1 MGKIGKIMGNADL
14 VRASRDGDYFHY
26 LWAARKA
33 LLLLNPLSGLD
44 VLTIEGPSK
53 SEFQKEI
60 EEGEEIVD
68 VGEYY
73 GSNKF
78 SEASKIIYSQ
88 LKHTTV
94 HEEDRFQPSDL
105 EKTLKGFA
113 KRYQKF
119 LTIENKQEVL
129 KKLEFHFIS
138 NRAISKDFYKSICE
152 LQEIGKV
159 TKPTNLEKLELY
171 TNLKGKDLEDF
182 IKLVKFPSQEPNYI
196 AQREILAQDIAYY
209 LPGDDVNAPNE
220 LKELIH
226 RKALSENKDTPEIT
240 RYDVLRALKTNPD
253 DLFPVKNLIKQLENI
268 VDRPIVRTLIDTINE
283 SHSQKFII
291 QAEGGVGKSILSTQI
306 HNYIPSGSLSI
317 VYDCFG
323 NGDYR
328 QSSSA
333 RHTHKIALVQIAN
346 ELAGLGLCH
355 PLIPTTSAGPSE
367 YIKAFLFRLKQVSE
381 RFSNENKQLFIVIDA
396 ADNSQMAADEFNYG
410 RSFITD
416 LLQETLPQNIKIIAL
431 ARPYR
436 VGLLMPKQDIEILY
450 LEGFSEN
457 ETKQH
462 LLNYYPDVS
471 TQDVIEF
478 HRLTSGNPRVQ
489 SIALEQNL
497 TLHEILSFF
506 GGTPKSV
513 EDTIKDLLNKAISI
527 FKEQNYSESAEI
539 DLLLTS
545 IAILRPLIPLQIL
558 SDLTNIRADQIRSI
572 ISDIG
577 GHPIRLS
584 DNNIQFVDEP
594 TESWFREIY
603 KPKDIN
609 ILNEFIQKLKPL
621 SVNSVYAATVLPQIL
636 MDAGKFEELVE
647 LSLNSE
653 MLPSD
658 SPLEKRKVELQR
670 LQFAIKAG
678 LKLGKYTEVAKLSLK
693 AGGEVAAEARQHQLL
708 EENIDLVGTTFS
720 DHQILDLIS
729 EKIFKGGS
737 WHGSKYIT
745 EAKLLSYREEFHG
758 ESRSKLRIANQW
770 LTSWF
775 KLPKKQRHNQNV
787 EYKELSDYFITLITL
802 ECVDYAINWLRRW
815 RPKGVSYKVAKLATN
830 ELIKLN
836 KHEVIQQ
843 ILDKSGNNLFFTLG
857 TLQILKL
864 KNCVI
869 HSENFSRILKLLS
882 YDKVK
887 LDIGIT
893 PILCFLEVAFK
904 QELCSATEAYQILS
918 KYLPSQIP
926 YEITDRFGNSD
937 RIIYMKAY
945 ALHKAW
951 DNKTLEL
958 LDLVPERLKD
968 EFIKDTSYS
977 PSEEITTLKR
987 DVAAVLPWYKL
998 YARSITQKICIK
1010 ELDQLI
1016 AQAKLD
1022 SQKAQGYSYR
1032 EYGNHLENEIA
1043 KVWFDILILNN
1054 HLNQE
1059 TYLEIESHFR
1069 EKIYPNT
1076 RNHFTLILALQE
1088 PCELEECCYQNIE
1101 KNLKN
1106 LETSDDHAETL
1117 VSDYMSIAQ
1126 SIFPLDQEEATAIL
1140 NKAIKVSSKLGEENL
1155 QRWNALL
1162 CYGVRAGQEQ
1172 DNRKPQLCYRF
1183 SQCAELTYKYVY
1195 RDKHFPWD
1203 YTVDAIYDLDPNSAF
1218 AIASRWRDRRFG
1230 DEDRILGNLVDKLLK
1245 EQLLSPLI
1253 PLAFKAMGA
1262 TYDLENLVSS
1272 IKSLALSDEL
1282 KRKVLQSFYLYI
1294 VVPHPSEKHI
1304 SRLRDLVEAF
1314 HITVQTVQ
1322 DFCLSLSNSEVYVQ
1336 LEEATDSSTYDQEK
1350 FDWDMFFENYTDSN
1364 RSVDFDSASNDFQ
1377 KLEKKYWIRKAF
1389 YLQLLKR
1396 ISAPQAIP
1404 LINWWFDDP
1413 RNGMYDLDDLL
1424 KAIPSRF
1431 KRRIS
1436 FLAVLDSRIKQFLRT
1451 HHADFYIDTYGSNLK
1466 LHILS
1471 DLTGKPKTDYI
1482 QSLLEGMSESS
1493 ITLESESLFRIAH
1506 LLTPMIAPNQSCEV
1520 LEYGLDLLESDLRS
1534 DIADGQWREELAPP
1548 ENIIESIS
1556 GYIWSSLA
1564 SPFNTVK
1571 WQAAHAVKLL
1581 CDFEQ
1586 RELLSNL
1593 INFVGD
1599 KNYRSFY
1606 DHKFEFYQ
1614 YSATQWLLNA
1624 LLKVSYNPNN
1634 FLAEYVDIFK
1644 QLVDKNRPHLMIRLL
1659 ASKILLNLFNSKLIT
1674 LNEEEIKVYEGVDQS
1689 AFSKLERDAI
1699 DLSKYAAVAKD
1710 EIDSFGIDFGPYWLD
1725 PLGEMF
1731 GLHPT
1736 HIYFET
1742 TQTLKNEI
1750 GFTDKRKA
1758 NDARHKMEIYDWK
1771 QTSHDHGSS
1780 PKVEDLDF
1788 YLSYHAMMITADKL
1802 LQTRPL
1808 LESEYSWREFD
1819 DWIKRHDL
1827 SSLEP
1832 YWLSDYRDP
1841 SPRITTEWPKE
1852 DRKQSLNWSYSCSS
1866 VDYND
1871 AIYHSDL
1878 ELCLWGVWSE
1888 VHNYDQAKDIRIR
1901 SSLVNPKTSEA
1912 LWRSLQSA
1920 ESSYS
1925 YHLPSANNEQFEID
1939 EDNFKLK
1946 GWITETEIDLSN
1958 FDDDLWG
1965 ASLRYEMTQPSKE
1978 IIALMNLS
1986 SDSLGKNWFHENE
1999 KVMNLKIWGQYKNE
2013 HYEYSNGYK
2022 LKVDRKFILEL
2033 LEKLDMDMIISVDI
2047 DRRYKYGSYQSKQD
2061 SKRLDEYLPSSKRIY
2076 LMKKNGDM
2084 YVY

>member
-1 MGKIGKIMGNADL
+1 MGNTDL

-33 LLLLNPLSGLD
+33 LLLLSPVSGLD

-53 SEFQKEI
+53 SEFHKEI
-60 EEGEEIVD
+60 EDGEEIVD

-73 GSNKF
+73 RSNKF
-78 SEASKIIYSQ
+78 SDASKIIYSQ

-105 EKTLKGFA
+105 KKTLKGFA

-119 LTIENKQEVL
+119 LTLENKMDVL

-138 NRAISKDFYKSICE
+138 NRPISEDFYKSICE
-152 LQEIGKV
+152 LQETGTV

-436 VGLLMPKQDIEILY
+436 VGLLMPKQDIEILD

-513 EDTIKDLLNKAISI
+513 EDTIKDLLNKAIFT

-594 TESWFREIY
+594 TESWFREVY
-603 KPKDIN
+603 KPTDASL
-609 ILNEFIQKLKPL
+609 LNDFIQKLKPL
-621 SVNSVYAATVLPQIL
+621 AINSVYAASVLPQIL
-636 MDAGKFEELVE
+636 MDAGNFEELVE

-653 MLPSD
+653 MLPTNST
-658 SPLEKRKVELQR
+658 LEKRKVELQR

-678 LKLGKYTEVAKLSLK
+678 LKLGKYTDVAKLSLK

-708 EENIDLVGTTFS
+708 EGNIDLVGITFS

-729 EKIFKGGS
+729 EKVFKGGS

-745 EAKLLSYREEFHG
+745 EAKILSYRKDFHG
-758 ESRSKLRIANQW
+758 ESRSKLRIANHW

-775 KLPKKQRHNQNV
+775 ELPEDHKHHQEIKD
-787 EYKELSDYFITLITL
+787 KEISDCFTTLINL
-802 ECVDYAINWLRRW
+802 EGVDYAINWLRSW
-815 RPKGVSYKVAKLATN
+815 SPKSVSYKVAKIATE

-836 KHEVIQQ
+836 KREVIQQ
-843 ILDKSGNNLFFTLG
+843 ILDKSGNNIFLTLG
-857 TLQILKL
+857 VIEILKL
-864 KNCVI
+864 NHCVI
-869 HSENFSRILKLLS
+869 HSDNFSRILKLLS

-887 LDIGIT
+887 LDIGLT
-893 PILCFLEVAFK
+893 PILCFLEVVFK
-904 QELCSATEAYQILS
+904 QQLCSSSEAYQILS
-918 KYLPSQIP
+918 KYLPTEIP
-926 YEITDRFGNSD
+926 YEIRDRFGHSD
-937 RIIYMKAY
+937 RVRYMKAY

-951 DNKTLEL
+951 NNKTLEL
-958 LDLVPERLKD
+958 IDLVPDRLKD
-968 EFIKDTSYS
+968 EFLKDRSYDS
-977 PSEEITTLKR
+977 SEEITTLKR

-998 YARSITQKICIK
+998 YARSIIEKICIK

-1016 AQAKLD
+1016 EQAKSD
-1022 SQKAQGYSYR
+1022 SQKAKGYSYR

-1043 KVWFDILILNN
+1043 KIWFDILILNN
-1054 HLNQE
+1054 HLSQE
-1059 TYLEIESHFR
+1059 TYPEIERHFK
-1069 EKIYPNT
+1069 EKIYINT
-1076 RNHFTLILALQE
+1076 RNHFTLILALQKK
-1088 PCELEECCYQNIE
+1088 CELEDYCYENIE
-1101 KNLKN
+1101 KNLKA
-1106 LETSDDHAETL
+1106 LENSDDHAETL

-1126 SIFPLDQEEATAIL
+1126 SIFPLDQAEATTIL
-1140 NKAIKVSSKLGEENL
+1140 NKAIEVSSNLGEENL

-1172 DNRKPQLCYRF
+1172 NNRKPQLCYRF
-1183 SQCAELTYKYVY
+1183 SQCAELTYKYVH

-1218 AIASRWRDRRFG
+1218 SIASRWRDRRFG

-1262 TYDLENLVSS
+1262 TYDLDNLLSS
-1272 IKSLALSDEL
+1272 IKALALSDEL

-1294 VVPHPSEKHI
+1294 VVPNPSEKHI
-1304 SRLRDLVEAF
+1304 SRLKDMVEAF
-1314 HITVQTVQ
+1314 HIIDQTVQ
-1322 DFCLSLSNSEVYVQ
+1322 DFFLSLSNSDVYIQV
-1336 LEEATDSSTYDQEK
+1336 EEASDSSTYDQEK
-1350 FDWDMFFENYTDSN
+1350 FDWDVFFENYTDSN
-1364 RSVDFDSASNDFQ
+1364 RSVDFDSAYNDFQ
-1377 KLEKKYWIRKAF
+1377 KLENKHWIKRAF
-1389 YLQLLKR
+1389 YVQLFQK
-1396 ISAPQAIP
+1396 ISPSQAIS
-1404 LINWWFDDP
+1404 LINWWFDNP

-1431 KRRIS
+1431 KRRMS

-1451 HHADFYIDTYGSNLK
+1451 HHADFYIDTYSSNLK

-1471 DLTGKPKTDYI
+1471 ELTGKPKTDYM

-1493 ITLESESLFRIAH
+1493 TNLESESLFRMAH
-1506 LLTPMIAPNQSCEV
+1506 LLAPMITPNQSCEV
-1520 LEYGLDLLESDLRS
+1520 LEYGLGLLESDLGS
-1534 DIADGQWREELAPP
+1534 DIADGQWRQELAPP
-1548 ENIIESIS
+1548 ESILESIS

-1564 SPFNTVK
+1564 SPFNSVK
-1571 WQAAHAVKLL
+1571 WQAAHTVKLL

-1593 INFVGD
+1593 INFISD
-1599 KNYRSFY
+1599 KNYQSFY

-1624 LLKVSYNPNN
+1624 LLKVSYSPNN
-1634 FLAEYVDIFK
+1634 FLAEYVETFK
-1644 QLVDKNRPHLMIRLL
+1644 QLADPNRPHLMIRLL
-1659 ASKILLNLFNSKLIT
+1659 ASKILLNLFSLKLIE
-1674 LNEEEIKVYEGVDQS
+1674 LNEEEIKVYQGIGKSDFTKVQREI
-1689 AFSKLERDAI
+1689 I
-1699 DLSKYAAVAKD
+1699 DLSKYSDMNKD
-1710 EIDSFGIDFGPYWLD
+1710 EIDSFGIDFGPSWLD
-1725 PLGEMF
+1725 PLGAMF
-1731 GLHPT
+1731 GLHPP

-1742 TQTLKNEI
+1742 TQTLKNEM
-1750 GFTDKRKA
+1750 GYTEKKRRN
-1758 NDARHKMEIYDWK
+1758 NDARHKMKIYDWE
-1771 QTSHDHGSS
+1771 QIGYRHSSS
-1780 PKVEDLDF
+1780 PKAEDLDF

-1802 LQTRPL
+1802 LQTKPL
-1808 LESEYSWREFD
+1808 LENEYSYREFD

-1832 YWLSDYRDP
+1832 YWLSDFRDP
-1841 SPRITTEWPKE
+1841 CPRITTEWLKD
-1852 DRKQSLNWSYSCSS
+1852 DRKNPLNWSYSCASI
-1866 VDYND
+1866 DYND
-1871 AIYHSDL
+1871 AIYHSDS

-1888 VHNYDQAKDIRIR
+1888 VNNFDQAKDIHIR
-1901 SSLVNPKTSEA
+1901 SSLVSPETSSA
-1912 LWRSLQSA
+1912 LWRSLQCA
-1920 ESSYS
+1920 ESSHS
-1925 YHLPSANNEQFEID
+1925 YHLPSAGDEQFELD
-1939 EDNFKLK
+1939 EGIFKLK
-1946 GWITETEIDLSN
+1946 GWITEQEIDLSN

-1965 ASLRYEMTQPSKE
+1965 ASLTYYKTKPSKE
-1978 IIALMNLS
+1978 IVSLMNLD
-1986 SDSLGKNWFHENE
+1986 SDSLGKNWFLENE
-1999 KVMNLKIWGQYKNE
+1999 KVINLTIWGKYKNE
-2013 HYEYSNGYK
+2013 NYEYSNGYK
-2022 LKVDRKFILEL
+2022 LKVNKKFILEL
-2033 LEKLDMDMIISVDI
+2033 LEKIDMDMIISVDI
-2047 DRRYKYGSYQSKQD
+2047 DRRYKYGSYAYKQD
-2061 SKRLDEYLPSSKRIY
+2061 SEGLDEYLHSSKRVY

>member
-1 MGKIGKIMGNADL
+1 MGNADL
-14 VRASRDGDYFHY
+14 VRASRDGDQFHY

-33 LLLLNPLSGLD
+33 LLLLNPLSGLHT
-44 VLTIEGPSK
+44 LTIEGPSK
-53 SEFQKEI
+53 CEFIEAV

-73 GSNKF
+73 GSNSF
-78 SEASKIIYSQ
+78 IDASKIIYSQ
-88 LKHTTV
+88 LKHSTV
-94 HEEDRFQPSDL
+94 QINENFPPSSLKNTIEGFSKRFRKL
-105 EKTLKGFA
+105 
-113 KRYQKF
+113 
-119 LTIENKQEVL
+119 LTIASKDIVL
-129 KKLEFHFIS
+129 QKVEFHFVS
-138 NRAISKDFYKSICE
+138 NRAISTDFYESIKQ
-152 LQEIGKV
+152 LQETGQVNKIE
-159 TKPTNLEKLELY
+159 NLRKLENY
-171 TNLKGKDLEDF
+171 TELNGQDLEEF
-182 IKLVKFPSQEPNYI
+182 VKLIKFPSQEPNYI
-196 AQREILAQDIAYY
+196 AQREILAQEVSGY
-209 LPGDDVNAPNE
+209 LSGDDINAPNE
-220 LKELIH
+220 LKELIT
-226 RKALSENKDTPEIT
+226 RKALSENQETPEIT

-253 DLFPVKNLIKQLENI
+253 DLFPVKNLIKQLERI
-268 VDRPIVRTLIDTINE
+268 VDRPIVKTLVDTITE
-283 SHSQKFII
+283 SRSQKFII

-317 VYDCFG
+317 IYDCFG

-333 RHTHKIALVQIAN
+333 RHSHKVALVQIAN

-355 PLIPTTSAGPSE
+355 PLIPTTNAGPSE

-381 RFSNENKQLFIVIDA
+381 RISLDKAQLFIVIDA

-416 LLQETLPQNIKIIAL
+416 LLQEILPKNIKIIAL
-431 ARPYR
+431 SRPYR
-436 VGLLMPKQDIEILY
+436 VNLLMPKQDVEILD
-450 LEGFSEN
+450 LIGFTED

-462 LLNYYPDVS
+462 LINYYTEVS
-471 TQDVIEF
+471 TQDAIEF

-497 TLHEILSFF
+497 TLNEILSFF

-513 EDTIKDLLNKAISI
+513 EDTIKDLLDKAIST
-527 FKEQNYSESAEI
+527 FKEQNYSESEEV

-603 KPKDIN
+603 KPKDIS

-621 SVNSVYAATVLPQIL
+621 SVNSVYAASVLPQIL

-653 MLPSD
+653 MLPTNST
-658 SPLEKRKVELQR
+658 LEKRKVELQR

-678 LKLGKYTEVAKLSLK
+678 LKLGKYTDVAKLSLK
-693 AGGEVAAEARQHQLL
+693 AGGEVAAETRQHQLL

-720 DHQILDLIS
+720 DNQILELIS
-729 EKIFKGGS
+729 EKVFKGGS

-758 ESRSKLRIANQW
+758 ESRSKLRIANEW

-775 KLPKKQRHNQNV
+775 NLPEDQKHNQ
-787 EYKELSDYFITLITL
+787 EIESKEISDYFITLITL
-802 ECVDYAINWLRRW
+802 EGVDYAINWLRRW
-815 RPKGVSYKVAKLATN
+815 HPKSVSYDVAKLITKD
-830 ELIKLN
+830 LIKLN
-836 KHEVIQQ
+836 KKDVIQQ
-843 ILDKSGNNLFFTLG
+843 ILDTSGNNIFLTLG
-857 TLQILKL
+857 TVEILNFNHSDINS
-864 KNCVI
+864 KN
-869 HSENFSRILKLLS
+869 FLRILNLLS
-882 YDKVK
+882 YHKVK
-887 LDIGIT
+887 LDIGLS
-893 PILCFLEVAFK
+893 PILCFLEVVFK
-904 QELCSATEAYQILS
+904 KALCSSTEAYQILS
-918 KYLPSQIP
+918 KYLPAQIP

-937 RIIYMKAY
+937 RATYMKAY

-951 DNKTLEL
+951 NNKSLEL
-958 LDLVPERLKD
+958 IDLVTERLKE
-968 EFIKDTSYS
+968 EFLKDTSYS
-977 PSEEITTLKR
+977 SSEEITTLKR

-998 YARSITQKICIK
+998 YAHSIIEPMLPEKI
-1010 ELDQLI
+1010 DSLI
-1016 AQAKLD
+1016 EQAKLD
-1022 SQKAQGYSYR
+1022 SNKAQGYSYR

-1043 KVWFDILILNN
+1043 KIWFDILILNN
-1054 HLNQE
+1054 HLSQE
-1059 TYLEIESHFR
+1059 TYPQIENNFK
-1069 EKIYPNT
+1069 EKIYPQT
-1076 RNHFTLILALQE
+1076 RNHFTFILALQKQYG
-1088 PCELEECCYQNIE
+1088 LENYCYQNIE
-1101 KNLKN
+1101 KNLET
-1106 LETSDDHAETL
+1106 LETSDDHAEIL

-1126 SIFPLDQEEATAIL
+1126 SIFPLDQEEASAIL
-1140 NKAIKVSSKLGEENL
+1140 SKAIEVSSKLGEENL

-1172 DNRKPQLCYRF
+1172 NNRKPQLCYRF
-1183 SQCAELTYKYVY
+1183 SQCAELTYKYVH

-1245 EQLLSPLI
+1245 EQLISPLI
-1253 PLAFKAMGA
+1253 PLAFKAMGGI
-1262 TYDLENLVSS
+1262 YDLDNLLNS
-1272 IKSLALSDEL
+1272 IKSLNLEDEL
-1282 KRKVLQSFYLYI
+1282 KRKILQSFYLYI
-1294 VVPHPSEKHI
+1294 VVPNPSEKHI
-1304 SRLRDLVEAF
+1304 SGLRDLVEAF
-1314 HITVQTVQ
+1314 HITEQTVQ
-1322 DFCLSLSNSEVYVQ
+1322 DFFISLSNSEFYVQ
-1336 LEEATDSSTYDQEK
+1336 VEEPHSSTYDQEK
-1350 FDWDMFFENYTDSN
+1350 FDWDVFFESYTDSN
-1364 RSVDFDSASNDFQ
+1364 RSVDFNSAFNDFQ
-1377 KLEKKYWIRKAF
+1377 KLENKHWIKRAF
-1389 YLQLLKR
+1389 YVQLFQK
-1396 ISAPQAIP
+1396 INPSQAIS
-1404 LINWWFDDP
+1404 LINWWFDNP

-1431 KRRIS
+1431 KRRMS
-1436 FLAVLDSRIKQFLRT
+1436 FLAVLDSSIKQFLKT
-1451 HHADFYIDTYGSNLK
+1451 HHSDFYIDTYGSNLK

-1471 DLTGKPKTDYI
+1471 ELTGKPKTDYI
-1482 QSLLEGMSESS
+1482 RSLLEGMSESS

-1520 LEYGLDLLESDLRS
+1520 LEYGLGLLESDLGS

-1548 ENIIESIS
+1548 GNIIKSIS
-1556 GYIWSSLA
+1556 GYIWSGLA

-1571 WQAAHAVKLL
+1571 WQAAHTVKLL

-1593 INFVGD
+1593 INFISD

-1624 LLKVSYNPNN
+1624 LLKVSYSPNN
-1634 FLAEYVDIFK
+1634 FLAEYVEIFK
-1644 QLVDKNRPHLMIRLL
+1644 QLVDPNRPHLMIRLL
-1659 ASKILLNLFNSKLIT
+1659 ASKILLNLFSLKLIT
-1674 LNEEEIKVYEGVDQS
+1674 LNEEEIKAYQGVGKS
-1689 AFSKLERDAI
+1689 TFSKVKRETV
-1699 DLSKYAAVAKD
+1699 DLSNYSNINQENV
-1710 EIDSFGIDFGPYWLD
+1710 DSFGIDFGPYWLN

-1731 GLHPT
+1731 GLHPS

-1742 TQTLKNEI
+1742 TQTLMNDI
-1750 GFTDKRKA
+1750 GFAEKNRRL
-1758 NDARHKMEIYDWK
+1758 NDMRQKMEIYNWK
-1771 QTSHDHGSS
+1771 QTNHDHGSS

-1788 YLSYHAMMITADKL
+1788 YLSYHAMMIIADKL

-1808 LESEYSWREFD
+1808 LISEDCWRDFD
-1819 DWIKRHDL
+1819 EWIKRHDL
-1827 SSLEP
+1827 SCLEP
-1832 YWLSDYRDP
+1832 YWLSDFRDP
-1841 SPRITTEWPKE
+1841 CPRITTEWPQRDTKN
-1852 DRKQSLNWSYSCSS
+1852 SLNWSYSCSL
-1866 VDYND
+1866 VDYQD
-1871 AIYHSDL
+1871 AIHLSDI
-1878 ELCLWGVWSE
+1878 ELCLWGGWSE
-1888 VHNYDQAKDIRIR
+1888 VNNFDQAKDIRIR
-1901 SSLVNPKTSEA
+1901 SSLVSPETSSA

-1920 ESSYS
+1920 ESSHS
-1925 YHLPSANNEQFEID
+1925 YHLPSAGDEQFELD
-1939 EDNFKLK
+1939 EDNFQLK
-1946 GWITETEIDLSN
+1946 GWISDIEIDLSN

-1965 ASLRYEMTQPSKE
+1965 ASLRHKGIKPSKE
-1978 IIALMNLS
+1978 IISLMNLH
-1986 SDSLGKNWFHENE
+1986 SDSLSKNWFCENE
-1999 KVMNLKIWGQYKNE
+1999 KVINLTIWGEYKNE
-2013 HYEYSNGYK
+2013 NYEYSNGYK
-2022 LKVDRKFILEL
+2022 LKVNKKFIFDL
-2033 LEKLDMDMIISVDI
+2033 LNKINMDMVISVDI

-2061 SKRLDEYLPSSKRIY
+2061 SKGLDEYLPSSKRVY

>member
-1 MGKIGKIMGNADL
+1 MGNADL
-14 VRASRDGDYFHY
+14 VRASRDGDQFHY

-33 LLLLNPLSGLD
+33 LLLLNPLSGLHT
-44 VLTIEGPSK
+44 LTIEGPSK
-53 SEFQKEI
+53 SEFI
-60 EEGEEIVD
+60 EEVEDGEEIVD

-73 GSNKF
+73 TSNHF
-78 SEASKIIYSQ
+78 CAASKIIYTQ
-88 LKHTTV
+88 LKHSTLHAQTPF
-94 HEEDRFQPSDL
+94 EPSKL
-105 EKTLKGFA
+105 RNTIEGFS
-113 KRYQKF
+113 KRYCS
-119 LTIENKQEVL
+119 LIEKESKDEVL
-129 KKLEFHFIS
+129 KKVEFHFVS
-138 NRAISKDFYKSICE
+138 NRVINAEFYKSINE
-152 LQEIGKV
+152 LKETGKV
-159 TKPTNLEKLELY
+159 TKPADLKKLEKF
-171 TNLKGKDLEDF
+171 TTLKGKDLEDF

-196 AQREILAQDIAYY
+196 AQREILAQDVAYY

-220 LKELIH
+220 LKELIT
-226 RKALSENKDTPEIT
+226 RKALSENTETPEIT
-240 RYDVLRALKTNPD
+240 RYDVLRVFRANPD
-253 DLFPVKNLIKQLENI
+253 DLFPVKNLIKQLGKI
-268 VDRPIVRTLIDTINE
+268 VDRTSVRTLIDTITQ
-283 SHSQKFII
+283 SHTQKIII

-333 RHTHKIALVQIAN
+333 RHAHKTALVQIAN

-355 PLIPTTSAGPSE
+355 PLIPTTNAGPSE

-381 RFSNENKQLFIVIDA
+381 RIANQNNKLFIVIDA
-396 ADNSQMAADEFNYG
+396 ADNSQMAANEFNYG

-416 LLQETLPQNIKIIAL
+416 LLQENLPKNIKIIAL

-436 VGLLMPKQDIEILY
+436 VELLMPKQDIEILT
-450 LEGFSEN
+450 LEGFSEK

-462 LLNYYPDVS
+462 LLNYYSDVS
-471 TQDVIEF
+471 TQDAIEF

-489 SIALEQNL
+489 NIALEQNL
-497 TLHEILSFF
+497 TLHETLSFF

-513 EDTIKDLLNKAISI
+513 EDTIKDLLDKAIST
-527 FKEQNYSESAEI
+527 FKEQNYSESEEI

-603 KPKDIN
+603 KPKDIRV
-609 ILNEFIQKLKPL
+609 LNEFIQKLKPL
-621 SVNSVYAATVLPQIL
+621 AVNSVYAASVLPQIL
-636 MDAGKFEELVE
+636 MDAGNFEELVE
-647 LSLNSE
+647 LSLNSK
-653 MLPSD
+653 MLPTNST
-658 SPLEKRKVELQR
+658 LEKRKVELQR

-678 LKLGKYTEVAKLSLK
+678 LKLGKYTDVAKLSLK
-693 AGGEVAAEARQHQLL
+693 AGGEVAAETRQHQLL

-720 DHQILDLIS
+720 DNQILELIS
-729 EKIFKGGS
+729 EKVFKGGS
-737 WHGSKYIT
+737 WQGSKYIT

-758 ESRSKLRIANQW
+758 ESRSKLRIANEW

-775 KLPKKQRHNQNV
+775 KLPEAQKHNQEI

-802 ECVDYAINWLRRW
+802 EGVDYAINWLRRW
-815 RPKGVSYKVAKLATN
+815 HPKSVSYKVAKIATN

-836 KHEVIQQ
+836 KHGVIQQ
-843 ILDKSGNNLFFTLG
+843 ILHKSGNNLFLTLG

-864 KNCVI
+864 NHCVI
-869 HSENFSRILKLLS
+869 DSENFSRILKLLS
-882 YDKVK
+882 YEKVK
-887 LDIGIT
+887 LDIGLT
-893 PILCFLEVAFK
+893 PILCFLEVVFK
-904 QELCSATEAYQILS
+904 QQLCSSTEAYQILS
-918 KYLPSQIP
+918 KYLPTEIP

-937 RIIYMKAY
+937 RIRYMKSY

-958 LDLVPERLKD
+958 VDLVPDRLKD
-968 EFIKDTSYS
+968 EFLKDTSYS
-977 PSEEITTLKR
+977 SSEEITTLKR

-998 YARSITQKICIK
+998 YARSITEKICIK

-1016 AQAKLD
+1016 EQAKSD
-1022 SQKAQGYSYR
+1022 SQKVQGYSYR

-1043 KVWFDILILNN
+1043 KIWFDILILNN
-1054 HLNQE
+1054 HLSQQ
-1059 TYLEIESHFR
+1059 TYPEIESHFK
-1069 EKIYPNT
+1069 EKIYFNT
-1076 RNHFTLILALQE
+1076 RNHFTLILALQKQ
-1088 PCELEECCYQNIE
+1088 CELEDYCYENVD
-1101 KNLKN
+1101 KNLKA
-1106 LETSDDHAETL
+1106 LENSDDHAETL

-1126 SIFPLDQEEATAIL
+1126 SIFPLDQAEATTIL
-1140 NKAIKVSSKLGEENL
+1140 NKAIEVSSKLGEENL

-1162 CYGVRAGQEQ
+1162 CYGIRAGQEQ
-1172 DNRKPQLCYRF
+1172 NNRKPQLCYRF
-1183 SQCAELTYKYVY
+1183 SQCAELTYKYVH

-1230 DEDRILGNLVDKLLK
+1230 DEDRILGDLVDKLLK
-1245 EQLLSPLI
+1245 EQLISPLI

-1262 TYDLENLVSS
+1262 TYDLDNLLSS
-1272 IKSLALSDEL
+1272 IKSLPLDDEL
-1282 KRKVLQSFYLYI
+1282 KRKVLQCFYLYI
-1294 VVPHPSEKHI
+1294 VVPNPSEKNI
-1304 SRLRDLVEAF
+1304 NRLQNLVESF
-1314 HITVQTVQ
+1314 NITDQTVQ
-1322 DFCLSLSNSEVYVQ
+1322 DFFLSLSNSEVYVQ
-1336 LEEATDSSTYDQEK
+1336 FEEVSHPSSYDQEK
-1350 FDWDMFFENYTDSN
+1350 FDWDIFFENYTDLN
-1364 RSVDFDSASNDFQ
+1364 RNIDFDSSFEDFQ
-1377 KLEKKYWIRKAF
+1377 KLDNKHWIKGAF
-1389 YLQLLKR
+1389 YVQLLQR
-1396 ISAPQAIP
+1396 INISQAIP
-1404 LINWWFDDP
+1404 LINWWFDNS
-1413 RNGMYDLDDLL
+1413 RNGMYDLSDLL
-1424 KAIPSRF
+1424 NAIPHRL
-1431 KRRIS
+1431 KQRRA
-1436 FLAVLDSRIKQFLRT
+1436 FLDVLDTRLKQFLQT
-1451 HHADFYIDTYGSNLK
+1451 HYADFYIDTYSSNLK
-1466 LHILS
+1466 LDVLC
-1471 DLTGKPKTDYI
+1471 DLTGKPKADYI
-1482 QSLLEGMSESS
+1482 QSLLNGVSESS

-1506 LLTPMIAPNQSCEV
+1506 LLTPMIEPHQSKEV
-1520 LEYGLDLLESDLRS
+1520 LEYGLDLLESDLGS
-1534 DIADGQWREELAPP
+1534 DIADGQWREELVPP

-1593 INFVGD
+1593 INFVSD
-1599 KNYRSFY
+1599 KNYQSFY
-1606 DHKFEFYQ
+1606 DHRFEFYQ

-1624 LLKVSYNPNN
+1624 LLKVSYNSNN
-1634 FLAEYVDIFK
+1634 FLAEYVETFK
-1644 QLVDKNRPHLMIRLL
+1644 QLADPNRPHLMIRLL
-1659 ASKILLNLFNSKLIT
+1659 ASKILLNLFSIKLIN
-1674 LNEEEIKVYEGVDQS
+1674 LNEEEIKTYQGVGKS
-1689 AFSKLERDAI
+1689 NFSKVQREAV
-1699 DLSKYAAVAKD
+1699 DLSKYSAMTKD

-1771 QTSHDHGSS
+1771 QTSHSHGSS

-1802 LQTRPL
+1802 IQTKPL
-1808 LESEYSWREFD
+1808 LESEYSWREVD
-1819 DWIKRHDL
+1819 DWIRRHDL

-1832 YWLSDYRDP
+1832 YWLSDFRDP
-1841 SPRITTEWPKE
+1841 CPRITTEWPKD
-1852 DRKQSLNWSYSCSS
+1852 DRENSINWSYSCSS
-1866 VDYND
+1866 IDYND

-1888 VHNYDQAKDIRIR
+1888 VNNYSQAKDIRIR
-1901 SSLVNPKTSEA
+1901 SSLVNPKTSDA

-1925 YHLPSANNEQFEID
+1925 YHLPSADNEQFEID
-1939 EDNFKLK
+1939 EDHFKLK
-1946 GWITETEIDLSN
+1946 GWINEIEIDLSN

-1965 ASLRYEMTQPSKE
+1965 ASLRYEITQPSKE
-1978 IIALMNLS
+1978 IISLMALS
-1986 SDSLGKNWFHENE
+1986 SDSLEKNWFKESE
-1999 KVMNLKIWGQYKNE
+1999 KVMNLTIWGQYKNE
-2013 HYEYSNGYK
+2013 NYEYSNGYK
-2022 LKVDRKFILEL
+2022 LKVNKLFILDML
-2033 LEKLDMDMIISVDI
+2033 NKINMDMIISVDI
-2047 DRRYKYGSYQSKQD
+2047 DRRYKYGSYEYKQD
-2061 SKRLDEYLPSSKRIY
+2061 SKGLDGYVPSSKRVY
-2076 LMKKNGDM
+2076 LLKKNGDM

>member
-1 MGKIGKIMGNADL
+1 MGNADL

-693 AGGEVAAEARQHQLL
+693 AGGEVAAE
-708 EENIDLVGTTFS
+708 
-720 DHQILDLIS
+720 
-729 EKIFKGGS
+729 
-737 WHGSKYIT
+737 
-745 EAKLLSYREEFHG
+745 
-758 ESRSKLRIANQW
+758 
-770 LTSWF
+770 
-775 KLPKKQRHNQNV
+775 
-787 EYKELSDYFITLITL
+787 
-802 ECVDYAINWLRRW
+802 
-815 RPKGVSYKVAKLATN
+815 
-830 ELIKLN
+830 
-836 KHEVIQQ
+836 
-843 ILDKSGNNLFFTLG
+843 
-857 TLQILKL
+857 
-864 KNCVI
+864 
-869 HSENFSRILKLLS
+869 
-882 YDKVK
+882 
-887 LDIGIT
+887 
-893 PILCFLEVAFK
+893 
-904 QELCSATEAYQILS
+904 
-918 KYLPSQIP
+918 
-926 YEITDRFGNSD
+926 
-937 RIIYMKAY
+937 
-945 ALHKAW
+945 
-951 DNKTLEL
+951 
-958 LDLVPERLKD
+958 ER
-968 EFIKDTSYS
+968 
-977 PSEEITTLKR
+977 
-987 DVAAVLPWYKL
+987 
-998 YARSITQKICIK
+998 
-1010 ELDQLI
+1010 
-1016 AQAKLD
+1016 
-1022 SQKAQGYSYR
+1022 
-1032 EYGNHLENEIA
+1032 
-1043 KVWFDILILNN
+1043 
-1054 HLNQE
+1054 
-1059 TYLEIESHFR
+1059 
-1069 EKIYPNT
+1069 
-1076 RNHFTLILALQE
+1076 
-1088 PCELEECCYQNIE
+1088 
-1101 KNLKN
+1101 
-1106 LETSDDHAETL
+1106 
-1117 VSDYMSIAQ
+1117 
-1126 SIFPLDQEEATAIL
+1126 
-1140 NKAIKVSSKLGEENL
+1140 
-1155 QRWNALL
+1155 
-1162 CYGVRAGQEQ
+1162 
-1172 DNRKPQLCYRF
+1172 
-1183 SQCAELTYKYVY
+1183 
-1195 RDKHFPWD
+1195 
-1203 YTVDAIYDLDPNSAF
+1203 
-1218 AIASRWRDRRFG
+1218 
-1230 DEDRILGNLVDKLLK
+1230 
-1245 EQLLSPLI
+1245 
-1253 PLAFKAMGA
+1253 
-1262 TYDLENLVSS
+1262 
-1272 IKSLALSDEL
+1272 
-1282 KRKVLQSFYLYI
+1282 
-1294 VVPHPSEKHI
+1294 
-1304 SRLRDLVEAF
+1304 
-1314 HITVQTVQ
+1314 
-1322 DFCLSLSNSEVYVQ
+1322 
-1336 LEEATDSSTYDQEK
+1336 
-1350 FDWDMFFENYTDSN
+1350 
-1364 RSVDFDSASNDFQ
+1364 
-1377 KLEKKYWIRKAF
+1377 WIRK
-1389 YLQLLKR
+1389 
-1396 ISAPQAIP
+1396 
-1404 LINWWFDDP
+1404 
-1413 RNGMYDLDDLL
+1413 
-1424 KAIPSRF
+1424 
-1431 KRRIS
+1431 
-1436 FLAVLDSRIKQFLRT
+1436 
-1451 HHADFYIDTYGSNLK
+1451 
-1466 LHILS
+1466 
-1471 DLTGKPKTDYI
+1471 
-1482 QSLLEGMSESS
+1482 
-1493 ITLESESLFRIAH
+1493 
-1506 LLTPMIAPNQSCEV
+1506 
-1520 LEYGLDLLESDLRS
+1520 
-1534 DIADGQWREELAPP
+1534 
-1548 ENIIESIS
+1548 
-1556 GYIWSSLA
+1556 
-1564 SPFNTVK
+1564 
-1571 WQAAHAVKLL
+1571 
-1581 CDFEQ
+1581 FEQ
-1586 RELLSNL
+1586 
-1593 INFVGD
+1593 
-1599 KNYRSFY
+1599 
-1606 DHKFEFYQ
+1606 
-1614 YSATQWLLNA
+1614 
-1624 LLKVSYNPNN
+1624 
-1634 FLAEYVDIFK
+1634 
-1644 QLVDKNRPHLMIRLL
+1644 QL
-1659 ASKILLNLFNSKLIT
+1659 
-1674 LNEEEIKVYEGVDQS
+1674 
-1689 AFSKLERDAI
+1689 
-1699 DLSKYAAVAKD
+1699 
-1710 EIDSFGIDFGPYWLD
+1710 
-1725 PLGEMF
+1725 
-1731 GLHPT
+1731 
-1736 HIYFET
+1736 
-1742 TQTLKNEI
+1742 
-1750 GFTDKRKA
+1750 
-1758 NDARHKMEIYDWK
+1758 
-1771 QTSHDHGSS
+1771 
-1780 PKVEDLDF
+1780 
-1788 YLSYHAMMITADKL
+1788 
-1802 LQTRPL
+1802 
-1808 LESEYSWREFD
+1808 
-1819 DWIKRHDL
+1819 
-1827 SSLEP
+1827 
-1832 YWLSDYRDP
+1832 
-1841 SPRITTEWPKE
+1841 
-1852 DRKQSLNWSYSCSS
+1852 
-1866 VDYND
+1866 
-1871 AIYHSDL
+1871 
-1878 ELCLWGVWSE
+1878 
-1888 VHNYDQAKDIRIR
+1888 
-1901 SSLVNPKTSEA
+1901 
-1912 LWRSLQSA
+1912 
-1920 ESSYS
+1920 
-1925 YHLPSANNEQFEID
+1925 
-1939 EDNFKLK
+1939 
-1946 GWITETEIDLSN
+1946 
-1958 FDDDLWG
+1958 
-1965 ASLRYEMTQPSKE
+1965 
-1978 IIALMNLS
+1978 
-1986 SDSLGKNWFHENE
+1986 
-1999 KVMNLKIWGQYKNE
+1999 
-2013 HYEYSNGYK
+2013 
-2022 LKVDRKFILEL
+2022 
-2033 LEKLDMDMIISVDI
+2033 
-2047 DRRYKYGSYQSKQD
+2047 
-2061 SKRLDEYLPSSKRIY
+2061 
-2076 LMKKNGDM
+2076 
-2084 YVY
+2084 

>member
-1 MGKIGKIMGNADL
+1 MGNADL

-53 SEFQKEI
+53 SEFKKEI
-60 EEGEEIVD
+60 EDGEEIVD

-78 SEASKIIYSQ
+78 SDASKIIYSQ
-88 LKHTTV
+88 LKHTTL

-119 LTIENKQEVL
+119 LTIEPKLDVL

-152 LQEIGKV
+152 LQETGKV
-159 TKPTNLEKLELY
+159 TKTTNLEKLELY
-171 TNLKGKDLEDF
+171 TNLKGTDLEEF
-182 IKLVKFPSQEPNYI
+182 IKLVKFPLQEPNYI
-196 AQREILAQDIAYY
+196 AQREILAQDVAYY

-220 LKELIH
+220 LKDLIH
-226 RKALSENKDTPEIT
+226 RKALSENKESPEIT

-253 DLFPVKNLIKQLENI
+253 DLFPVKNLIKQLEKI
-268 VDRPIVRTLIDTINE
+268 VDRPIIKTLIDTITE
-283 SHSQKFII
+283 SRSQKFII

-306 HNYIPSGSLSI
+306 HNYIPSESLSI

-333 RHTHKIALVQIAN
+333 RHSHKVALVQIAN

-355 PLIPTTSAGPSE
+355 PLIPTTNAGPTE

-381 RFSNENKQLFIVIDA
+381 RISLDKAQLFIVIDA
-396 ADNSQMAADEFNYG
+396 ADNSQMAAEEFNYG

-416 LLQETLPQNIKIIAL
+416 LLQEILPKNIKIIAL
-431 ARPYR
+431 SRPYR
-436 VGLLMPKQDIEILY
+436 VNLLMPKQDVEILD
-450 LEGFSEN
+450 LIGFTED

-462 LLNYYPDVS
+462 LINYYTEVS
-471 TQDVIEF
+471 TQDAIEF

-489 SIALEQNL
+489 NIALEQNL
-497 TLHEILSFF
+497 TLYEILSFF

-513 EDTIKDLLNKAISI
+513 EDTIKDLLDKAIST
-527 FKEQNYSESAEI
+527 FKEQNHSESKEI

-545 IAILRPLIPLQIL
+545 IAILRPLIPLQTL
-558 SDLTNIRADQIRSI
+558 SDLTDIRADQIRSI
-572 ISDIG
+572 IADIG

-603 KPKDIN
+603 KPKDIGL
-609 ILNEFIQKLKPL
+609 LNEFIHKLKPL
-621 SVNSVYAATVLPQIL
+621 AVNSVYAASVLPQIL
-636 MDAGKFEELVE
+636 MDAGNFEELVE

-653 MLPSD
+653 MLPTNST
-658 SPLEKRKVELQR
+658 LEKRKVELQR

-693 AGGEVAAEARQHQLL
+693 AGGEVAAETRQHQLL
-708 EENIDLVGTTFS
+708 EENIDLVGTTFN
-720 DHQILDLIS
+720 DNQILELIS
-729 EKIFKGGS
+729 EKVFKGGS

-758 ESRSKLRIANQW
+758 ESRSKLRIANEW
-770 LTSWF
+770 LISWF
-775 KLPKKQRHNQNV
+775 KLPEDQKHNQKI
-787 EYKELSDYFITLITL
+787 EYKEISDYFITLITL
-802 ECVDYAINWLRRW
+802 EGVDYAINWLRRW
-815 RPKGVSYKVAKLATN
+815 RPKSISYEVAKLTTI

-836 KHEVIQQ
+836 KNGIIQE
-843 ILDKSGNNLFFTLG
+843 ILDKSGNNLFLTLG
-857 TLQILKL
+857 AVQILKL
-864 KNCVI
+864 NHYVI

-882 YDKVK
+882 YAKVK
-887 LDIGIT
+887 LDIGLT

-904 QELCSATEAYQILS
+904 QQLCSSTEAYQILS
-918 KYLPSQIP
+918 KYLPAQIP

-937 RIIYMKAY
+937 RVTYMKAY

-951 DNKTLEL
+951 DNKSLEL
-958 LDLVPERLKD
+958 IDLVSDRLKD
-968 EFIKDTSYS
+968 QFLKDTRYS
-977 PSEEITTLKR
+977 SSEEINTLKR

-998 YARSITQKICIK
+998 YAHSIIEPILPEK
-1010 ELDQLI
+1010 LDSLI
-1016 AQAKLD
+1016 EQAKLD
-1022 SQKAQGYSYR
+1022 STKAQGYSYR

-1043 KVWFDILILNN
+1043 KIWFDILILNN

-1059 TYLEIESHFR
+1059 TYPQIENNFK
-1069 EKIYPNT
+1069 EKIYPQT
-1076 RNHFTLILALQE
+1076 RNHFTFILALEKQYG
-1088 PCELEECCYQNIE
+1088 LEDYCYQNVE
-1101 KNLKN
+1101 KN
-1106 LETSDDHAETL
+1106 LETLKNSDDHAEIL

-1126 SIFPLDQEEATAIL
+1126 SIFPLDQEEASAIL
-1140 NKAIKVSSKLGEENL
+1140 SKAIEVSSKLGEENL

-1162 CYGVRAGQEQ
+1162 CYATRAGQEQ
-1172 DNRKPQLCYRF
+1172 DRKPQLCYRF
-1183 SQCAELTYKYVY
+1183 SQCAELTYKYVH

-1218 AIASRWRDRRFG
+1218 AIASRWCDRRFG
-1230 DEDRILGNLVDKLLK
+1230 DEDRILGNLADKLLK
-1245 EQLLSPLI
+1245 EQLISPLI

-1262 TYDLENLVSS
+1262 TYELDNLLNS
-1272 IKSLALSDEL
+1272 IKSLNLEDEL
-1282 KRKVLQSFYLYI
+1282 KRKILQSFYLYI
-1294 VVPHPSEKHI
+1294 VVQNPSEKHI
-1304 SRLRDLVEAF
+1304 NRLRGLVESF
-1314 HITVQTVQ
+1314 NITDQTVQ
-1322 DFCLSLSNSEVYVQ
+1322 DFFISLSNSEVYVQ
-1336 LEEATDSSTYDQEK
+1336 VEEPHSSTYDQEK
-1350 FDWDMFFENYTDSN
+1350 FDWDVFFESYTDSN
-1364 RSVDFDSASNDFQ
+1364 RSIDFNSAFNNFQ
-1377 KLEKKYWIRKAF
+1377 ELGNKYWIKGAF
-1389 YLQLLKR
+1389 YLQLFQR
-1396 ISAPQAIP
+1396 ISSTQAIP
-1404 LINWWFDDP
+1404 LINWWFNDP
-1413 RNGMYDLDDLL
+1413 RNGMYDLSDLL
-1424 KAIPSRF
+1424 KAIPLRF
-1431 KRRIS
+1431 KQRMS
-1436 FLAVLDSRIKQFLRT
+1436 FINVLDTRLRKFLKT

-1471 DLTGKPKTDYI
+1471 ELTGKPKTDYI

-1506 LLTPMIAPNQSCEV
+1506 LLTPMIAPNQSCDV
-1520 LEYGLDLLESDLRS
+1520 LEYGLGLLESDLGS

-1556 GYIWSSLA
+1556 GYIWSGLA

-1571 WQAAHAVKLL
+1571 WQAAHTVKLL

-1586 RELLSNL
+1586 RELLSYL
-1593 INFVGD
+1593 INFISV
-1599 KNYRSFY
+1599 KNYQSFY

-1624 LLKVSYNPNN
+1624 LLKVSYSPNN
-1634 FLAEYVDIFK
+1634 FLAEYVEIFK
-1644 QLVDKNRPHLMIRLL
+1644 QLVDPNRPHLTIRLL
-1659 ASKILLNLFNSKLIT
+1659 ASKILLNLFNSKLIA
-1674 LNEEEIKVYEGVDQS
+1674 LNEEEISVYQGVGKS
-1689 AFSKLERDAI
+1689 TFSKVKRETV
-1699 DLSKYAAVAKD
+1699 DLSNYSNINQEDV
-1710 EIDSFGIDFGPYWLD
+1710 DSFGIDFGPYWLD

-1731 GLHPT
+1731 GLHPS

-1742 TQTLKNEI
+1742 TQTLMNDI
-1750 GFTDKRKA
+1750 GFAEKNRRL
-1758 NDARHKMEIYDWK
+1758 NDMRQKMEIYNWK
-1771 QTSHDHGSS
+1771 QTNHDHGSS

-1808 LESEYSWREFD
+1808 LVNEDCWRDFD
-1819 DWIKRHDL
+1819 EWIKRHDL
-1827 SSLEP
+1827 SCLEP
-1832 YWLSDYRDP
+1832 NWLSDFRDP
-1841 SPRITTEWPKE
+1841 SPRITTEWPKD
-1852 DRKQSLNWSYSCSS
+1852 DRKNSLNWSYSCAP
-1866 VDYND
+1866 VDYDD

-1878 ELCLWGVWSE
+1878 ELCLWGGWSE
-1888 VHNYDQAKDIRIR
+1888 VHNSDQAKDIYIR
-1901 SSLVNPKTSEA
+1901 SSLVSPETSNA
-1912 LWRSLQSA
+1912 LWRSLQCA

-1925 YHLPSANNEQFEID
+1925 YHLPSANDERCEIK
-1939 EDNFKLK
+1939 EDKFILK
-1946 GWITETEIDLSN
+1946 GWITESEIDLSN

-1965 ASLRYEMTQPSKE
+1965 ASLRYDATKPSKE
-1978 IIALMNLS
+1978 IISLMNLD
-1986 SDSLGKNWFHENE
+1986 SDSLGKNWFCNE
-1999 KVMNLKIWGQYKNE
+1999 KKVMNLTIWGEYKNE
-2013 HYEYSNGYK
+2013 NYEYSNGYK

-2061 SKRLDEYLPSSKRIY
+2061 SKGLDEYLPSSKRVY

>member
-1 MGKIGKIMGNADL
+1 MGNADL

-33 LLLLNPLSGLD
+33 LLLLNPLSGLHT
-44 VLTIEGPSK
+44 LTIEGPSK
-53 SEFQKEI
+53 SEFI
-60 EEGEEIVD
+60 EEVEDGEEIVD

-73 GSNKF
+73 TSDNF
-78 SEASKIIYSQ
+78 SDASKIIYIQ
-88 LKHTTV
+88 LKHSTLHAQTPF
-94 HEEDRFQPSDL
+94 DPS
-105 EKTLKGFA
+105 KLKNTIDGFS
-113 KRYQKF
+113 KRY
-119 LTIENKQEVL
+119 LSLIEKESKDAVL
-129 KKLEFHFIS
+129 KKVEFHFVS
-138 NRAISKDFYKSICE
+138 NRLINEEFYKSINE
-152 LQEIGKV
+152 LKETGKV
-159 TKPTNLEKLELY
+159 TKPANLKKLEKF
-171 TNLKGKDLEDF
+171 TTLKGKDLEDF
-182 IKLVKFPSQEPNYI
+182 IRLIKFPSQEPNYI
-196 AQREILAQDIAYY
+196 AQREILAQDVAYY

-220 LKELIH
+220 LKELIT
-226 RKALSENKDTPEIT
+226 RKALSENTETPEIT

-268 VDRPIVRTLIDTINE
+268 VDRPIVKTLIDIINK

-306 HNYIPSGSLSI
+306 HNYIPSRSLSI

-355 PLIPTTSAGPSE
+355 PLIPTTSAGHSE

-416 LLQETLPQNIKIIAL
+416 LLQENLPNNIKIITL

-436 VGLLMPKQDIEILY
+436 VELLMPKQDIEILD

-471 TQDVIEF
+471 TQDVLEF

-513 EDTIKDLLNKAISI
+513 EDTIKDLLDKAIST
-527 FKEQNYSESAEI
+527 FKEQNYSESEEI
-539 DLLLTS
+539 DLLMTS

-594 TESWFREIY
+594 TESWFREFY
-603 KPKDIN
+603 KPKDTSL
-609 ILNEFIQKLKPL
+609 LNDFIQKLKPL
-621 SVNSVYAATVLPQIL
+621 AVNSVYAASVLPQIL
-636 MDAGKFEELVE
+636 MDAGNFEELVE

-653 MLPSD
+653 MLPTNST
-658 SPLEKRKVELQR
+658 LEKRKVELQR

-678 LKLGKYTEVAKLSLK
+678 LKLGKSTDVAKLSLK
-693 AGGEVAAEARQHQLL
+693 AGGEVAAETRQHQLL
-708 EENIDLVGTTFS
+708 EENIDIVGTTFS
-720 DHQILDLIS
+720 DHQILELIS
-729 EKIFKGGS
+729 EKVFKGGS

-758 ESRSKLRIANQW
+758 ESRSKLRIASQW

-775 KLPKKQRHNQNV
+775 KLPKNQRRNQNV

-802 ECVDYAINWLRRW
+802 EGVEYAVNWLRRW
-815 RPKGVSYKVAKLATN
+815 RPKSVSYKVAKLATN
-830 ELIKLN
+830 ELLKLN

-843 ILDKSGNNLFFTLG
+843 ILDKSGNNLFLTLG
-857 TLQILKL
+857 TLQILNL
-864 KNCVI
+864 NHCVI

-887 LDIGIT
+887 LDIGVT

-904 QELCSATEAYQILS
+904 QQLCSSNEAYQILS
-918 KYLPSQIP
+918 KYLPTQIP
-926 YEITDRFGNSD
+926 YVITDRFGNSD
-937 RIIYMKAY
+937 RVTYMKAY

-951 DNKTLEL
+951 DNKSLEL
-958 LDLVPERLKD
+958 VDLVSERLKE
-968 EFIKDTSYS
+968 EFLKDTPHNS
-977 PSEEITTLKR
+977 SEEITTLKR
-987 DVAAVLPWYKL
+987 DVAVVLPWYRL
-998 YARSITQKICIK
+998 YARSIKETICSE
-1010 ELDQLI
+1010 ELDLLFE
-1016 AQAKLD
+1016 QAKSD
-1022 SQKAQGYSYR
+1022 SQKAQRYPYR

-1043 KVWFDILILNN
+1043 KIWFDILILNN
-1054 HLNQE
+1054 HLNQK
-1059 TYLEIESHFR
+1059 TYSEIKSHFKD
-1069 EKIYPNT
+1069 KIYFNT
-1076 RNHFTLILALQE
+1076 RNHFTLILALQKQ
-1088 PCELEECCYQNIE
+1088 CELEDYCYENIH
-1101 KNLKN
+1101 KN
-1106 LETSDDHAETL
+1106 LEALENSDDHAETL
-1117 VSDYMSIAQ
+1117 VSDYMTIAQ
-1126 SIFPLDQEEATAIL
+1126 SIFPLDQQEATAIL
-1140 NKAIKVSSKLGEENL
+1140 NNAIEVSSKLGEENL

-1172 DNRKPQLCYRF
+1172 NNRKPQVCYRF
-1183 SQCAELTYKYVY
+1183 SQCAELTYKYVH

-1253 PLAFKAMGA
+1253 PLAFKTMGA
-1262 TYDLENLVSS
+1262 TYDLDNLLSS
-1272 IKSLALSDEL
+1272 IKSLALSAEL
-1282 KRKVLQSFYLYI
+1282 KRKILQSFYLYI
-1294 VVPHPSEKHI
+1294 VVPNPSEKHI

-1314 HITVQTVQ
+1314 HITDQTVQ
-1322 DFCLSLSNSEVYVQ
+1322 DFFLSLSNSQVYVQ
-1336 LEEATDSSTYDQEK
+1336 VEEASRSSTYDQEK
-1350 FDWDMFFENYTDSN
+1350 FDWDVFFENYTDSN
-1364 RSVDFDSASNDFQ
+1364 RSVDFVSAFNDFQ
-1377 KLEKKYWIRKAF
+1377 ELENKHWIKRAF
-1389 YLQLLKR
+1389 YVQLFQK
-1396 ISAPQAIP
+1396 ISPSQAIS
-1404 LINWWFDDP
+1404 LINWWFDNP
-1413 RNGMYDLDDLL
+1413 RNGIRDLDDFL
-1424 KAIPSRF
+1424 KAILPRF
-1431 KRRIS
+1431 KRRMS
-1436 FLAVLDSRIKQFLRT
+1436 FLEVLDSRIKQFLKT
-1451 HHADFYIDTYGSNLK
+1451 HHADFYIDTYGCNLK

-1471 DLTGKPKTDYI
+1471 ELTEKPKTDYI
-1482 QSLLEGMSESS
+1482 QSLLDGMSESS
-1493 ITLESESLFRIAH
+1493 ITLESESLFRLAH
-1506 LLTPMIAPNQSCEV
+1506 LLTPMITPNQSCEV
-1520 LEYGLDLLESDLRS
+1520 LEYGLGLLESDLGS
-1534 DIADGQWREELAPP
+1534 DIADGQWHEELAPP

-1556 GYIWSSLA
+1556 GYIWSGLA

-1571 WQAAHAVKLL
+1571 WQAAHTVKLL

-1586 RELLSNL
+1586 RELLSYL
-1593 INFVGD
+1593 INFISD

-1606 DHKFEFYQ
+1606 DQKFEFYQ

-1624 LLKVSYNPNN
+1624 LLKESYSPNN
-1634 FLAEYVDIFK
+1634 FLAEYVETFK
-1644 QLVDKNRPHLMIRLL
+1644 QLVDPNRPHLMIRLL
-1659 ASKILLNLFNSKLIT
+1659 ASKILLNLFNSRLIK
-1674 LNEEEIKVYEGVDQS
+1674 LNEEEIEIYQAVGKS
-1689 AFSKLERDAI
+1689 NFSKVQRDAI
-1699 DLSKYAAVAKD
+1699 DLSKYSEMNQE

-1725 PLGEMF
+1725 PLGSMF

-1758 NDARHKMEIYDWK
+1758 NDARQKMEIYDWK
-1771 QTSHDHGSS
+1771 QTSHSHGSS

-1802 LQTRPL
+1802 IQTKPL

-1832 YWLSDYRDP
+1832 YWLSDFRDP
-1841 SPRITTEWPKE
+1841 CPRITTEWPKD
-1852 DRKQSLNWSYSCSS
+1852 DRENAVNWIYSCSS
-1866 VDYND
+1866 VDYED
-1871 AIYHSDL
+1871 AIKLDDQ
-1878 ELCLWGVWSE
+1878 ELYLWGIWSE
-1888 VHNYDQAKDIRIR
+1888 VNSYSQAKRIRIR
-1901 SSLVNPKTSEA
+1901 SSLVSPETSNA
-1912 LWRSLQSA
+1912 LLRSLQSA
-1920 ESSYS
+1920 ESSQD
-1925 YHLPSANNEQFEID
+1925 YHLPSSND
-1939 EDNFKLK
+1939 ERLEFQDDKFKLK
-1946 GWITETEIDLSN
+1946 GWIAEQELDLSN

-1965 ASLRYEMTQPSKE
+1965 ASLEYDMTKPSNE
-1978 IIALMNLS
+1978 IISLMNLH
-1986 SDSLGKNWFHENE
+1986 SDALGKNWFYENE
-1999 KVMNLKIWGQYKNE
+1999 RVLQLIIWGKYQNE
-2013 HYEYSNGYK
+2013 DYEYSNGYK
-2022 LKVDRKFILEL
+2022 LKVNKKFILDL
-2033 LEKLDMDMIISVDI
+2033 LQKINMDMIISVDI
-2047 DRRYKYGSYQSKQD
+2047 NRRYKYGSYQSKED
-2061 SKRLDEYLPSSKRIY
+2061 SKGLNKYLPSSKRVY

>member
-1 MGKIGKIMGNADL
+1 MGNADL

-60 EEGEEIVD
+60 EDGEEIVD

-78 SEASKIIYSQ
+78 SDASKIVYSQ

-105 EKTLKGFA
+105 EKTFKGFA

-119 LTIENKQEVL
+119 LTIEPKLEVL

-152 LQEIGKV
+152 LQETGKV
-159 TKPTNLEKLELY
+159 TKTTNLEKLELY
-171 TNLKGKDLEDF
+171 TNLKGTDLEEF

-196 AQREILAQDIAYY
+196 AQREILAQDVAYY

-220 LKELIH
+220 LKDLIH
-226 RKALSENKDTPEIT
+226 RKALSENKESPEIT

-253 DLFPVKNLIKQLENI
+253 DLFPVKNLIKQLEKI
-268 VDRPIVRTLIDTINE
+268 VDRPIVKTLVDTITE
-283 SHSQKFII
+283 SRSQKFII

-306 HNYIPSGSLSI
+306 QNYIPSGSLSI
-317 VYDCFG
+317 IYDCFG

-333 RHTHKIALVQIAN
+333 RHSHKVALVQIAN

-355 PLIPTTSAGPSE
+355 PLIPTTNAGPTE

-381 RFSNENKQLFIVIDA
+381 RVSVDKAQLFIVIDA
-396 ADNSQMAADEFNYG
+396 ADNSQMAAEEFNYG

-416 LLQETLPQNIKIIAL
+416 LLQEILPKNIKIIAL
-431 ARPYR
+431 SRPYR
-436 VGLLMPKQDIEILY
+436 VNLLMPKQDVEILD
-450 LEGFSEN
+450 LIGFTED

-462 LLNYYPDVS
+462 LINYYTEVS
-471 TQDVIEF
+471 TQDAIEF

-497 TLHEILSFF
+497 TLNEILSFF

-513 EDTIKDLLNKAISI
+513 EDTIKDLLDKAIST
-527 FKEQNYSESAEI
+527 FKEQNYSESEEV

-603 KPKDIN
+603 KPKDIS

-621 SVNSVYAATVLPQIL
+621 SVNSVYAASVLPQIL

-653 MLPSD
+653 MLPTNST
-658 SPLEKRKVELQR
+658 LEKRKVELQR

-678 LKLGKYTEVAKLSLK
+678 LKLGKYTDVAKLSLK
-693 AGGEVAAEARQHQLL
+693 AGGEVAAETRQYQLL

-720 DHQILDLIS
+720 DNQILELIS
-729 EKIFKGGS
+729 EKVFKGGS

-758 ESRSKLRIANQW
+758 ESRSKLRIANEW

-775 KLPKKQRHNQNV
+775 NLPEDQKHNQ
-787 EYKELSDYFITLITL
+787 EIESKEISDYFITLITL
-802 ECVDYAINWLRRW
+802 EGVDYAINWLRRW
-815 RPKGVSYKVAKLATN
+815 HPKSVSYKVAKLATN

-836 KHEVIQQ
+836 QHEVIQQ
-843 ILDKSGNNLFFTLG
+843 ILDKSGNNIFLNLG
-857 TLQILKL
+857 VVEILKL
-864 KNCVI
+864 NHCVI
-869 HSENFSRILKLLS
+869 HSKSFSRVLKLLS

-893 PILCFLEVAFK
+893 PILYFLEVAFK
-904 QELCSATEAYQILS
+904 QELCVSTEAHQILS

-926 YEITDRFGNSD
+926 YEITDRYGLSD
-937 RIIYMKAY
+937 RVSYMKAY

-951 DNKTLEL
+951 ESKSLEL
-958 LDLVPERLKD
+958 IDLVTERLKE
-968 EFIKDTSYS
+968 EFLKDTSYS
-977 PSEEITTLKR
+977 SSEEITTLKR

-998 YARSITQKICIK
+998 YAQSIIEPILPD
-1010 ELDQLI
+1010 ELDSLI
-1016 AQAKLD
+1016 EQAKSD
-1022 SQKAQGYSYR
+1022 STKAQGYSYR
-1032 EYGNHLENEIA
+1032 EYGHHLENEIA
-1043 KVWFDILILNN
+1043 KIWFDILILNN
-1054 HLNQE
+1054 HLSQE
-1059 TYLEIESHFR
+1059 TYLEIENHFK
-1069 EKIYPNT
+1069 EEIYPHT
-1076 RNHFTLILALQE
+1076 RNSFTFVLALLNEQYG
-1088 PCELEECCYQNIE
+1088 LEDYCYQNVE
-1101 KNLKN
+1101 KNLVI

-1117 VSDYMSIAQ
+1117 VNDYMSIAQ
-1126 SIFPLDQEEATAIL
+1126 SIFPLDQKEAAAIL
-1140 NKAIKVSSKLGEENL
+1140 NKAIEVSSKLGEENL

-1172 DNRKPQLCYRF
+1172 NNRKPQLCYRF
-1183 SQCAELTYKYVY
+1183 SQCAELSYKYVH

-1245 EQLLSPLI
+1245 EQLISPLI
-1253 PLAFKAMGA
+1253 PLAFKAMGGI
-1262 TYDLENLVSS
+1262 YDLDNLLNS
-1272 IKSLALSDEL
+1272 IKSLNLEDEL
-1282 KRKVLQSFYLYI
+1282 KRKILQSFYLYI
-1294 VVPHPSEKHI
+1294 VVPNPSEKHI
-1304 SRLRDLVEAF
+1304 SGLRDLVEAF
-1314 HITVQTVQ
+1314 HITEQTVQ
-1322 DFCLSLSNSEVYVQ
+1322 DFFISLSNSEFYVQ
-1336 LEEATDSSTYDQEK
+1336 VEESHSSTYDQEK
-1350 FDWDMFFENYTDSN
+1350 FDWDVFFESYTDSN
-1364 RSVDFDSASNDFQ
+1364 RSVDFNSAFNDFQ
-1377 KLEKKYWIRKAF
+1377 KLENKHWIKRAF
-1389 YLQLLKR
+1389 YVQLFQK
-1396 ISAPQAIP
+1396 INPSQAIS
-1404 LINWWFDDP
+1404 LINWWFDNP

-1431 KRRIS
+1431 KRRMS
-1436 FLAVLDSRIKQFLRT
+1436 FLAVLDSNIKQFLKT
-1451 HHADFYIDTYGSNLK
+1451 HHSDFYIDTYGSNLK

-1471 DLTGKPKTDYI
+1471 ELTGKPKTDYI

-1493 ITLESESLFRIAH
+1493 IILESESLFRIAH

-1520 LEYGLDLLESDLRS
+1520 LEYGLGLLESDLGS

-1548 ENIIESIS
+1548 ENIIKSIS
-1556 GYIWSSLA
+1556 GYIWSGLA

-1571 WQAAHAVKLL
+1571 WQAAHTVNLL

-1593 INFVGD
+1593 INFISD

-1624 LLKVSYNPNN
+1624 LLKVSYSPNN
-1634 FLAEYVDIFK
+1634 FLAEYVEIFK
-1644 QLVDKNRPHLMIRLL
+1644 QLVDPNRPHLMIRLL
-1659 ASKILLNLFNSKLIT
+1659 ASKILLNLFSLKLIT
-1674 LNEEEIKVYEGVDQS
+1674 LNEEEIKAYQGVGKS
-1689 AFSKLERDAI
+1689 NFSKVEREAI
-1699 DLSKYAAVAKD
+1699 DLSKYSDMNQD

-1725 PLGEMF
+1725 PLGSMF

-1758 NDARHKMEIYDWK
+1758 NDARHKMKIYDW
-1771 QTSHDHGSS
+1771 QQVRHSHGSR

-1808 LESEYSWREFD
+1808 LESKYSWREFD
-1819 DWIKRHDL
+1819 DWIRRYDL

-1832 YWLSDYRDP
+1832 YWLSDFRD
-1841 SPRITTEWPKE
+1841 SCPRITTEWLKDDKE
-1852 DRKQSLNWSYSCSS
+1852 NSINWSYSCASI
-1866 VDYND
+1866 DYND
-1871 AIYHSDL
+1871 AIYHSDS

-1888 VHNYDQAKDIRIR
+1888 VNNFDQAKDIRIR
-1901 SSLVNPKTSEA
+1901 SSLVSPETSSA

-1920 ESSYS
+1920 ESSHS
-1925 YHLPSANNEQFEID
+1925 YHLPSAGDEQFELD
-1939 EDNFKLK
+1939 EDNFQLK
-1946 GWITETEIDLSN
+1946 GWISEIEIDLSN

-1965 ASLRYEMTQPSKE
+1965 ASLRYEITQPSRE
-1978 IIALMNLS
+1978 IISLMDLS
-1986 SDSLGKNWFHENE
+1986 FDSLRKNWFHENK
-1999 KVMNLKIWGQYKNE
+1999 KVINLSIWGKYKNE
-2013 HYEYSNGYK
+2013 YYEYSNGYK

-2061 SKRLDEYLPSSKRIY
+2061 SKGLDEYLPSSKRVY

>member
-1 MGKIGKIMGNADL
+1 MGNTDL

-33 LLLLNPLSGLD
+33 LLLLSPVSGLD

-53 SEFQKEI
+53 SEFHKEI
-60 EEGEEIVD
+60 EDGEEIVD

-73 GSNKF
+73 RSNKF
-78 SEASKIIYSQ
+78 SDASKIIYSQ

-105 EKTLKGFA
+105 KKTLKGFA

-119 LTIENKQEVL
+119 LTLENKMDVL

-138 NRAISKDFYKSICE
+138 NRPISEDFYKSICE
-152 LQEIGKV
+152 LQETGTV

-253 DLFPVKNLIKQLENI
+253 DLFPVKNLIKELENI
-268 VDRPIVRTLIDTINE
+268 VNRPIVRTLIDTINE

-355 PLIPTTSAGPSE
+355 PLIPTASAGPSE

-416 LLQETLPQNIKIIAL
+416 LLQEILPQNIKIIAL

-436 VGLLMPKQDIEILY
+436 VGLLLPKQDIEILD

-506 GGTPKSV
+506 GATPKNV
-513 EDTIKDLLNKAISI
+513 EDTIKDLLNKAIST

-603 KPKDIN
+603 KPKDTSL
-609 ILNEFIQKLKPL
+609 LNDFIQKLKPL
-621 SVNSVYAATVLPQIL
+621 AVNSVYAASVLPQIL
-636 MDAGKFEELVE
+636 MDAGNFEELVE

-653 MLPSD
+653 MLPTNST
-658 SPLEKRKVELQR
+658 LEKRKVELQR

-693 AGGEVAAEARQHQLL
+693 AGGEVAAEVRQHQLL

-720 DHQILDLIS
+720 DNQILELIS
-729 EKIFKGGS
+729 EKVFKGGS

-745 EAKLLSYREEFHG
+745 EAKLLSYREDFHG

-775 KLPKKQRHNQNV
+775 KLPKKQRRNQNV

-802 ECVDYAINWLRRW
+802 EGVDYAINWLRRW
-815 RPKGVSYKVAKLATN
+815 SPKSVSYKVAKNATN

-843 ILDKSGNNLFFTLG
+843 ILDKSGNNLFLTLG

-864 KNCVI
+864 NHCVI

-887 LDIGIT
+887 LDIGLA
-893 PILCFLEVAFK
+893 PILCFLEVVFN
-904 QELCSATEAYQILS
+904 QQLCSSSEAYQILS
-918 KYLPSQIP
+918 RYLPTEIP

-951 DNKTLEL
+951 DDKTLEL
-958 LDLVPERLKD
+958 LDLVPKRLEDEFLKD
-968 EFIKDTSYS
+968 KSYS
-977 PSEEITTLKR
+977 SSEEITTLKR
-987 DVAAVLPWYKL
+987 DVAAVLPWYRL
-998 YARSITQKICIK
+998 YARSITEKICIK

-1016 AQAKLD
+1016 EQAKSD
-1022 SQKAQGYSYR
+1022 FQKGQGYSYR

-1059 TYLEIESHFR
+1059 TYPEIESHFR

-1076 RNHFTLILALQE
+1076 LNHFTLILALQE
-1088 PCELEECCYQNIE
+1088 PCELEEYCYQNIE
-1101 KNLKN
+1101 KNLKT
-1106 LETSDDHAETL
+1106 LEKSDDHAETL

-1140 NKAIKVSSKLGEENL
+1140 NKAIEVSSKLGEENL

-1162 CYGVRAGQEQ
+1162 CYGVRAGKGQN
-1172 DNRKPQLCYRF
+1172 NRKPQLCYRF
-1183 SQCAELTYKYVY
+1183 SQCAELTYKYVH

-1245 EQLLSPLI
+1245 QQLLSPLI

-1262 TYDLENLVSS
+1262 TYDLDNLLSS

-1294 VVPHPSEKHI
+1294 VVPNPSEKHI

-1314 HITVQTVQ
+1314 HITDQTIQ
-1322 DFCLSLSNSEVYVQ
+1322 DFFLSLSNSDVYIQV
-1336 LEEATDSSTYDQEK
+1336 EEEPHSSTYDQEN
-1350 FDWDMFFENYTDSN
+1350 FEWDVFFENYTDSN
-1364 RSVDFDSASNDFQ
+1364 RSVDFDSAYNDFQ
-1377 KLEKKYWIRKAF
+1377 KLENKHWIKRAF
-1389 YLQLLKR
+1389 YVQLFQK
-1396 ISAPQAIP
+1396 ISPSQAIS
-1404 LINWWFDDP
+1404 LINWWFDNP

-1431 KRRIS
+1431 KSRMS
-1436 FLAVLDSRIKQFLRT
+1436 FLEVLDSRVKQFLKT
-1451 HHADFYIDTYGSNLK
+1451 HYADFYIDTYGSNLK
-1466 LHILS
+1466 LHVLS
-1471 DLTGKPKTDYI
+1471 ELTGKPKTDYI
-1482 QSLLEGMSESS
+1482 QSLLEGMSEST

-1520 LEYGLDLLESDLRS
+1520 LEYGLGLLEGDLGS

-1548 ENIIESIS
+1548 ENILESIS

-1571 WQAAHAVKLL
+1571 WQAAHTIKLL

-1593 INFVGD
+1593 INFISD

-1624 LLKVSYNPNN
+1624 LLKVSYSPNN
-1634 FLAEYVDIFK
+1634 FLAEYIETFK
-1644 QLVDKNRPHLMIRLL
+1644 QLVDPNRPHLMIRLL
-1659 ASKILLNLFNSKLIT
+1659 ASKILLNLLNSKLVK
-1674 LNEEEIKVYEGVDQS
+1674 LNEEEIDAYQGVGKS
-1689 AFSKLERDAI
+1689 TFSKVQREVI
-1699 DLSKYAAVAKD
+1699 DLSKYSSITKD

-1725 PLGEMF
+1725 PLGHMF

-1758 NDARHKMEIYDWK
+1758 NDTRHKMEIYDWK
-1771 QTSHDHGSS
+1771 QTSHSHGSS

-1808 LESEYSWREFD
+1808 LESEYSSREFD

-1832 YWLSDYRDP
+1832 YWLSDFRDP
-1841 SPRITTEWPKE
+1841 CPRITTEWPKD
-1852 DRKQSLNWSYSCSS
+1852 DRESPINWSYSCASI
-1866 VDYND
+1866 DYND
-1871 AIYHSDL
+1871 AIYHSDV
-1878 ELCLWGVWSE
+1878 ELCLWGIWSE
-1888 VHNYDQAKDIRIR
+1888 VNSYSQAKRIRIR
-1901 SSLVNPKTSEA
+1901 SSLVSPETSNA
-1912 LWRSLQSA
+1912 LLRSLQSA
-1920 ESSYS
+1920 ESSQD
-1925 YHLPSANNEQFEID
+1925 YHLPSSND
-1939 EDNFKLK
+1939 ERLEFQDDKFKLK
-1946 GWITETEIDLSN
+1946 GWIAEQELNLSN

-1965 ASLRYEMTQPSKE
+1965 ASLEYDMTKPSNE
-1978 IIALMNLS
+1978 IISLMNLY
-1986 SDSLGKNWFHENE
+1986 SDALGKNWFYENE
-1999 KVMNLKIWGQYKNE
+1999 RVLQLIIWGKYQNE
-2013 HYEYSNGYK
+2013 DYEYSNGYK
-2022 LKVDRKFILEL
+2022 LKVNKKFILDL
-2033 LEKLDMDMIISVDI
+2033 LQKINMDMIISVDI
-2047 DRRYKYGSYQSKQD
+2047 NRRYKYGSYQSKED
-2061 SKRLDEYLPSSKRIY
+2061 SKGLDEYLPSSKRVY
-2076 LMKKNGDM
+2076 LMKQNGD
-2084 YVY
+2084 VHVH